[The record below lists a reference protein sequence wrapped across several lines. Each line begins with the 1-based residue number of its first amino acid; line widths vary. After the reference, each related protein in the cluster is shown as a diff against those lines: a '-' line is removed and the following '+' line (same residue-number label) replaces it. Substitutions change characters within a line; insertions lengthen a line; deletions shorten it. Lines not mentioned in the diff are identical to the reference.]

1 MCDLSVSCHLTWL
14 LSLSVSVWGG
24 WQKPNTEGKNPNKLS
39 YTIWYD
45 TKMLSCMP
53 MRYKRKR
60 ENENPMRV
68 WYKI

>member
-1 MCDLSVSCHLTWL
+1 MCDLSVSRHLTWL

-24 WQKPNTEGKNPNKLS
+24 WQKPNTEGKNPNKVS
-39 YTIWYD
+39 HTVWYD

-53 MRYKRKR
+53 IRYKRKR